1 MLMIATGLL
10 AVAYLWNLSFPV
22 YKKLWTSSF
31 VILTIGI
38 DIIVLSML
46 IYAIEFIKKP
56 INFNFFEI
64 FGKNSLFIYLLSE
77 YLAITLLFVR
87 ADENQSLYNYI
98 YEKGFSW
105 FGPYY
110 GSLAFA
116 LVFMLFCWFIGLWL
130 DKKKIYI
137 KV

>member
-1 MLMIATGLL
+1 MFAAGLL
-10 AVAYLWNLSFPV
+10 VVAYFWNLSFPV
-22 YKKLWTSSF
+22 NKKLWTSSF
-31 VILTIGI
+31 VVLTTGL
-38 DIIVLSML
+38 DIIVLSIL
-46 IYAIEFIKKP
+46 IYAIEFLKRP
-56 INFNFFEI
+56 VNFNFFEI

-87 ADENQSLYNYI
+87 VDDHQSLYNYI

-110 GSLAFA
+110 GSFAFA
-116 LVFMLFCWFIGLWL
+116 LVFMMFCWLIGLWL